1 MKDKIKNIFK
11 SSGINITEKQA
22 SQFSLYYKLINDNN
36 SDNDLTRIKGEE
48 NFIVKHFVDS
58 VYYTKFVDIPDS
70 IIDIGTGAGFPGIP
84 IKIMFPHVNIIF
96 AEQRNRRVD
105 FLKLAVKALG
115 FTGVEFYSHKVTDK
129 SFFNVNGVITRALE
143 DAPETLD
150 RVEHFLPKGGVVIL
164 LKGPDADGD
173 IDKLSRKNRDNFKL
187 VIDKKYILP
196 GTDNARRVLVFEKK
210 TGVFRKI
217 YKIMKDENETRGIA
231 VSSSENKT
239 YKDLKKLITGDGI
252 KKTNSITVSGKK
264 IISDFLLH
272 GDITQCRLI
281 LPDDYVENDRDFDL
295 LITRFYNRGAL
306 YIFKSS
312 LFKEIDVLKNKT
324 PILVTDM
331 PVIEKWDGSAEMG
344 CNPVIPFQDPANVGA
359 AVRSAAGFGVKRIIL
374 AKGAANPFHP
384 KSIRASS
391 GAVFKMRFVKGPSI
405 DEFSNFA
412 GKNIPLVS
420 MDKEG
425 LNIEEFTFP
434 ESFFLVSG
442 TEGQGLPENLMQ
454 SSVSIPVTD
463 SVESLNAS
471 VALSI
476 FLYEWSKH
484 KN

>member
-36 SDNDLTRIKGEE
+36 SNNDLTRIKGEQ

-58 VYYTKFVDIPDS
+58 VYYTKFVKIPDS

-84 IKIMFPHVNIIF
+84 IKIMFPHINIIF
-96 AEQRNRRVD
+96 AEQRSKRVD

-115 FTGVEFYSHKVTDK
+115 FTGVEFYSHKVTEK
-129 SFFNVNGVITRALE
+129 SFFTVDGVVTRALE

-173 IDKLSRKNRDNFKL
+173 IDKLSKKNRDNFKL
-187 VIDKKYILP
+187 LIDKKYILP
-196 GTDNARRVLVFEKK
+196 GTDNARRVLVFEKN
-210 TGVFRKI
+210 TGIFKKI

-231 VSSSENKT
+231 VSSPENKT
-239 YKDLKKLITGDGI
+239 YKDLKKLVTGNGI

-272 GDITQCRLI
+272 RDITQCRLV
-281 LPDDYVENDRDFDL
+281 LPNDYVENDPEFDS
-295 LITRFYNRGAL
+295 LISRFYNRGAL

-312 LFKEIDVLKNKT
+312 LFNEIDILRIKA

-331 PVIEKWDGSAEMG
+331 PVIEKWNGFAEKG

-391 GAVFKMRFVKGPSI
+391 GAVFKMHFVKGPSI
-405 DEFSNFA
+405 DELSDFA
-412 GKNIPLVS
+412 ARDISIVS

-425 LNIEEFTFP
+425 LSIEEFIFP
-434 ESFFLVSG
+434 KSFFLVLG
-442 TEGQGLPENLMQ
+442 LEGQGLPESLMQ

-471 VALSI
+471 VAFSI